1 MTARLPSPHWPRAL
15 QRVLP
20 CPSCAS
26 GPAPPPPGPG
36 SKASSCRVQ
45 GGGSRG
51 RSSPLRRGSR
61 GAEPLRVW
69 RRNGPGGGHGQG
81 GGAAPRPESGSA
93 RRTRG
98 ARGTWSGPDPCQGL
112 RLHRSR
118 RTLVC
123 PGARLSVLTGSSG
136 GEGVTAPWRSSCPSP
151 GWKSLGFNEK
161 KATRAGSRPWGGHAG
176 GGCAP
181 LGNSHSP
188 WLRFQPQVC
197 VLQIFFGG
205 GRGAP
210 QSPTGRRAAAQRP
223 DHAAAPRLSAARCN
237 SAVFFSKL

>member
-1 MTARLPSPHWPRAL
+1 MAAVGLS
-15 QRVLP
+15 
-20 CPSCAS
+20 
-26 GPAPPPPGPG
+26 
-36 SKASSCRVQ
+36 
-45 GGGSRG
+45 
-51 RSSPLRRGSR
+51 RRGFDE
-61 GAEPLRVW
+61 GTAP
-69 RRNGPGGGHGQG
+69 GGHGQG

-151 GWKSLGFNEK
+151 GWKFLGFNGK

-176 GGCAP
+176 GGCA
-181 LGNSHSP
+181 SP
-188 WLRFQPQVC
+188 REQPQPLAAVSAPGLC
-197 VLQIFFGG
+197 SADFFGG